1 MTPKQKSEHLTP
13 RPRTKFLLGAAFVIT
28 TGLGLLLL
36 GGLCESAFVDV
47 LGSTASDESEWLTSL
62 CLTGLV
68 GAVSVASGVWLARRI
83 PRRVLYLIVF
93 SSMVATVTIVL
104 AEVVSRLGLPAWPA
118 SALHGVRPSV
128 QQALMTEAERNDV
141 GAQRN
146 AWGQRDRERSLRPAA
161 GVLRV
166 AFIGDS
172 FLEEGIGAPLSL
184 VTERLLDRADVE
196 VVNLGVSATSPD
208 EYFYRAAHV
217 ALPLEATGCVV
228 CIYLGN
234 DLAAD
239 HRTLPSWFGIAAV
252 SPRPAL
258 LTTLGLR
265 GLNDVLTTRERPVL
279 KIWSNAGGLGESEK
293 KMHESCR
300 NSSDRELAE
309 LLLRNA
315 ELPPQLAELV
325 RPQMLGAEMAS
336 FYNVLRDPDEG
347 RFRSYFLFDGV
358 WLKATGMTP
367 QILSD
372 PASTLHWVRVAAA
385 VYSRPKDRSGKLA
398 RRASEGV
405 GINGGVDPSLAR
417 RASVETTARFLVVL
431 IPEGFAVDPRMQ
443 EQWAP
448 LADMR
453 RMTDKTSAAGRRIE
467 QELTQAGIEVLN
479 LTDTLAGVRGTYL
492 NVDGHW
498 SPLGIETSAAAVAA
512 HLRRWLEEP

>member
-1 MTPKQKSEHLTP
+1 M
-13 RPRTKFLLGAAFVIT
+13 
-28 TGLGLLLL
+28 
-36 GGLCESAFVDV
+36 
-47 LGSTASDESEWLTSL
+47 
-62 CLTGLV
+62 
-68 GAVSVASGVWLARRI
+68 
-83 PRRVLYLIVF
+83 
-93 SSMVATVTIVL
+93 
-104 AEVVSRLGLPAWPA
+104 
-118 SALHGVRPSV
+118 
-128 QQALMTEAERNDV
+128 
-141 GAQRN
+141 
-146 AWGQRDRERSLRPAA
+146 
-161 GVLRV
+161 
-166 AFIGDS
+166 
-172 FLEEGIGAPLSL
+172 
-184 VTERLLDRADVE
+184 
-196 VVNLGVSATSPD
+196 
-208 EYFYRAAHV
+208 
-217 ALPLEATGCVV
+217 
-228 CIYLGN
+228 
-234 DLAAD
+234 
-239 HRTLPSWFGIAAV
+239 PSWFGIAAV

-279 KIWSNAGGLGESEK
+279 KIWSAAGGLGEFEK
-293 KMHESCR
+293 KMHEYCR

-309 LLLRNA
+309 LLLSNA
-315 ELPPQLAELV
+315 ELPPQLAERL
-325 RPQMLGAEMAS
+325 RPQMLGPEMAS
-336 FYNVLRDPDEG
+336 FYNVLRDPDDG

-372 PASTLHWVRVAAA
+372 PTSTLHWVRAAAA
-385 VYSRPKDRSGKLA
+385 VYSRPR
-398 RRASEGV
+398 
-405 GINGGVDPSLAR
+405 
-417 RASVETTARFLVVL
+417 RFLVVL

>member
-1 MTPKQKSEHLTP
+1 MTKTPDPVASTPQPAPRGAKHFRTTFHLSGT
-13 RPRTKFLLGAAFVIT
+13 FLIT

-36 GGLCESAFVDV
+36 GGLCELAFVDT
-47 LGSTASDESEWLTSL
+47 LGSAANDASDWMTSVT
-62 CLTGLV
+62 LTGLV
-68 GAVSVASGVWLARRI
+68 GAGSVASGLWLACRI
-83 PRRVLYLIVF
+83 RRRVLYLIVF
-93 SSMVATVTIVL
+93 SGMVATVTIGL
-104 AEVVSRLGLPAWPA
+104 AELVARLGLPAWPA

-128 QQALMTEAERNDV
+128 QQALMTEAERIDV
-141 GAQRN
+141 GARRN
-146 AWGQRDRERSLRPAA
+146 AWGQRDRERSFRPAS
-161 GVLRV
+161 GVMRI

-172 FLEEGIGAPLSL
+172 FLEEGTGAPLTL
-184 VTERLLDRADVE
+184 VTEKLLDRADVE

-279 KIWSNAGGLGESEK
+279 KIWSSAGSLGESEK
-293 KMHESCR
+293 KMHEYCR
-300 NSSDRELAE
+300 NSSDRVLVE

-315 ELPPQLAELV
+315 ELPPQLAERV
-325 RPQMLGAEMAS
+325 RPQMLGPEMVS
-336 FYNVLRDPDEG
+336 FYNLLRDPDDG

-358 WLKATGMTP
+358 WLKASGMTP

-372 PASTLHWVRVAAA
+372 PTSTLHWVRAAAA
-385 VYSRPKDRSGKLA
+385 VYSRPR
-398 RRASEGV
+398 
-405 GINGGVDPSLAR
+405 
-417 RASVETTARFLVVL
+417 RFLAVL

-467 QELTQAGIEVLN
+467 QELIQAGIEVLN

-498 SPLGIETSAAAVAA
+498 SPLGIETSATAVAA

>member
-1 MTPKQKSEHLTP
+1 MKMTPDSVASSKRS
-13 RPRTKFLLGAAFVIT
+13 RTTFLLGGTFLIT
-28 TGLGLLLL
+28 TALGLLFL
-36 GGLCESAFVDV
+36 GGLCELSFVDAIS
-47 LGSTASDESEWLTSL
+47 STASDASEWLTSV
-62 CLTGLV
+62 CWAGLF
-68 GAVSVASGVWLARRI
+68 GAASVASGIWLACRI
-83 PRRVLYLIVF
+83 RRRVLYLIVF
-93 SSMVATVTIVL
+93 SGMVATVTIGL
-104 AEVVSRLGLPAWPA
+104 AELVARLGLPAWPA

-128 QQALMTEAERNDV
+128 QQALMTEAERNDA

-146 AWGQRDRERSLRPAA
+146 AWGQRDRERPIRPAA
-161 GVLRV
+161 GVMRI

-172 FLEEGIGAPLSL
+172 FLEEGTGDPLSL
-184 VTERLLDRADVE
+184 VTEKLLDRVDVE

-252 SPRPAL
+252 SPRPSL

-265 GLNDVLTTRERPVL
+265 GVNDVLTTRERPVL
-279 KIWSNAGGLGESEK
+279 KIWNTAGSLGESEK
-293 KMHESCR
+293 KMHEFCR
-300 NSSDRELAE
+300 NNSDRELAE

-315 ELPPQLAELV
+315 ELPPQLAERV
-325 RPQMLGAEMAS
+325 RPQMLGPEMAP
-336 FYNVLRDPDEG
+336 FYNVLREPDDG

-372 PASTLHWVRVAAA
+372 PTSTLHWVRAAA
-385 VYSRPKDRSGKLA
+385 TVYSRPR
-398 RRASEGV
+398 
-405 GINGGVDPSLAR
+405 
-417 RASVETTARFLVVL
+417 RFLAVL

-448 LADMR
+448 LADMQ

-512 HLRRWLEEP
+512 QLRRWLEEP